1 MSFSFAFLFPRY
13 MLVPVLLLEDSE
25 PIFIPSDVLCLVIVC
40 VRVTQLCPIL

>member
-25 PIFIPSDVLCLVIVC
+25 PIAFLQMCFV
-40 VRVTQLCPIL
+40 